1 MRQRPLASL
10 FLSAALAIA
19 SGCSGDA
26 DFSDA
31 MPAPVTLSA
40 EAYQDELMAIDR
52 LVFEA
57 KPVTEARR
65 AALAKNLE
73 DLSKRIDAEAKSS
86 KSKFLMIESLEVR
99 HLAEI
104 SKSLPEKPPPQPLLD
119 NWMRLRNN
127 LFDDRAWMARSA
139 RDLEPVEHSPV
150 QVAR

>member
-1 MRQRPLASL
+1 MTRRLLAVCEL
-10 FLSAALAIA
+10 LALLAAVV
-19 SGCSGDA
+19 SCSGDA

-40 EAYQDELMAIDR
+40 EAYQTELMAIDR
-52 LVFEA
+52 LVFED
-57 KPVTEARR
+57 KPIGEPRR
-65 AALAKNLE
+65 IALAGRLE
-73 DLSKRIDAEAKSS
+73 RLSKRIDSEAKAR
-86 KSKFLMIESLEVR
+86 KSKFLVIESLEVR

-139 RDLEPVEHSPV
+139 RDLGPIQSGPI